1 MKRLISLILL
11 VVAGTTLAFAQQT
24 ELATFASE
32 CQSSEALTNRK
43 PVTSKW
49 SLFTGEANFA
59 NHYLNNHEYS
69 GTIYGFEAIHGRYFR
84 KSDHLSWRLTLTHL
98 RNMHHKMLGSGGL
111 VNPGGTSIMSVQT
124 YEVDYA
130 LFYDWTFFDRLQL
143 RAGGSLNIYGGL
155 NGCIN
160 GHSINNVLSI
170 DLQTQIYGAAQIRYG
185 WNFNKFGLDLY
196 ANISTPLLGVMFVN
210 GRYESFVE
218 SLPNSPLTAKGYKH
232 AQFSS
237 FHNMQG
243 ANGEVGIDFALR
255 SNVSL
260 CFGVGFYNRYWT
272 AHQLQNYRK
281 NTVLKIGL
289 SVDLVSLKR
298 SAVSSRKF

>member
-1 MKRLISLILL
+1 MKRLITLLLL
-11 VVAGTTLAFAQQT
+11 VVAGATLAFAQQT
-24 ELATFASE
+24 EVATFASE

-59 NHYLNNHEYS
+59 NHYLSNHEYS
-69 GTIYGFEAIHGRYFR
+69 GEINGFEAIHGRYFR
-84 KSDHLSWRLTLTHL
+84 KSNRLSWRLTLTHL
-98 RNMHHKMLGSGGL
+98 RNMHRKMLSTGGL
-111 VNPGGTSIMSVQT
+111 KNPAGTSIMSVQT

-170 DLQTQIYGAAQIRYG
+170 DLHTQIYGAAQIRYG

-196 ANISTPLLGVMFVN
+196 ANVSTPLLGIMFVN
-210 GRYESFVE
+210 GRYESFFE
-218 SLPNSPLTAKGYKH
+218 SIYNLPLTAKGYNH
-232 AQFSS
+232 TQFSS
-237 FHNMQG
+237 FHNMLG

-260 CFGVGFYNRYWT
+260 SFGVGFYNRYWT

-281 NTVLKIGL
+281 NTVLKVGL